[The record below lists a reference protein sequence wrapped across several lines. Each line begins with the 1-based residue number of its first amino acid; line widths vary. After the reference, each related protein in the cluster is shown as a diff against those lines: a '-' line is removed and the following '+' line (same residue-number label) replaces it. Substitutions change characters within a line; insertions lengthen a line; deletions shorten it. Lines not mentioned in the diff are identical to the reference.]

1 MRKVFDTIRPVGT
14 KPRILYGNPKVHKT
28 VVNNSLKFQPIL
40 SAINTST
47 YLLAKY
53 LNPILLPLTTNEFT
67 VNNFNF
73 AEEVL

>member
-53 LNPILLPLTTNEFT
+53 LNYFVTTYN
-67 VNNFNF
+67 
-73 AEEVL
+73 